1 MKILAVNKKA
11 QFDYEILDTLEAGLE
26 LAGYEVKSVKN
37 GNINL
42 KGAFVNFY
50 SNEAYLTGAHIQKY
64 KMAGVLP
71 DYDPER
77 RRKLLLHKKQIQYLQ
92 GKSLEKG
99 LTIVPLKVYTND
111 RLVKVEIGIG
121 QGRKLYNKK
130 EHIKTRDVNREIA
143 RTLKNQ

>member
-1 MKILAVNKKA
+1 MKIFANNKKA
-11 QFDYEILDTLEAGLE
+11 LFDYEIVENIEAGLE
-26 LAGYEVKSVKN
+26 LTGYEVKSVKN

-50 SNEAYLTGAHIQKY
+50 KNEAWLTGAHIQKY
-64 KMAGVLP
+64 KMAGLMP

-111 RLVKVEIGIG
+111 RLIKVDIGIG
-121 QGRKLYNKK
+121 RGRKLYNKK
-130 EHIKTRDVNREIA
+130 EYLKKRDVDREID